1 MPSGDQSVNIATPG
15 ASGHSGLQQAHL
27 SAFALKRSG
36 PERLAT
42 SKEVFKAAR
51 SSIFCRSSASGHR
64 ASHSKYTRGQSRETG
79 SLSRLSGSV
88 EASAKCV
95 SLGPAH
101 CRKRLHDSVR
111 VSSASIQQGVSHS
124 GGPQEGRPSRWKKS
138 VLSPVHVRILQY
150 MWPHLTSVGVVWDS
164 TTVQAC
170 LSPAQIESI
179 LMAVQRVREGQSLT
193 VKQYRKLL
201 GLMAA
206 ASNVIP
212 FGLLYMRP
220 LQWWLRTKGFS
231 PRENP
236 FRMIKVTCGG
246 TLVPVTRPSAGGFL
260 VVAYA
265 NDGCLPHG
273 LGSGSWVAAPP
284 RVYGE
289 VTISCGTWISWR
301 CWPCCRLWNTFSQT
315 WEAIMCWFTSRQ
327 QSSGLLYQ
335 QAGILSRQGLRPG
348 EWKLHTKVV
357 EQIWKKFGWA
367 QVDLFA
373 SYNVPCGSSS
383 HGTDLAEAS
392 YVRLHPPPPPPKRVR
407 QDVVHLLLVA
417 PVLARPAMVC
427 GPGSPT
433 HRHSMGDS
441 PPISSLRRAYHLF
454 TPFLV
459 SHWGWNP
466 LVHVSFILCGQ
477 EKYRSRLSSASV
489 LSVLAMISH

>member
-1 MPSGDQSVNIATPG
+1 MYTSSYGARLSSVPSGDQSVNIATPG

-170 LSPAQIESI
+170 LSPARIKSI

-231 PRENP
+231 QRENP

-246 TLVPVTRPSAGGFL
+246 TLVPVTRPSAGG
-260 VVAYA
+260 
-265 NDGCLPHG
+265 
-273 LGSGSWVAAPP
+273 S
-284 RVYGE
+284 
-289 VTISCGTWISWR
+289 
-301 CWPCCRLWNTFSQT
+301 
-315 WEAIMCWFTSRQ
+315 
-327 QSSGLLYQ
+327 
-335 QAGILSRQGLRPG
+335 LSLHTLMTDASLTGWGVGHEWLLRPG
-348 EWKLHTKVV
+348 
-357 EQIWKKFGWA
+357 
-367 QVDLFA
+367 
-373 SYNVPCGSSS
+373 
-383 HGTDLAEAS
+383 
-392 YVRLHPPPPPPKRVR
+392 
-407 QDVVHLLLVA
+407 
-417 PVLARPAMVC
+417 
-427 GPGSPT
+427 
-433 HRHSMGDS
+433 SMGRS
-441 PPISSLRRAYHLF
+441 PSHVAHEFPGDAGHVAGSETRSPRPERPSCAGSQADNKAV
-454 TPFLV
+454 V
-459 SHWGWNP
+459 SYINR
-466 LVHVSFILCGQ
+466 Q
-477 EKYRSRLSSASV
+477 ASCQGRG
-489 LSVLAMISH
+489 